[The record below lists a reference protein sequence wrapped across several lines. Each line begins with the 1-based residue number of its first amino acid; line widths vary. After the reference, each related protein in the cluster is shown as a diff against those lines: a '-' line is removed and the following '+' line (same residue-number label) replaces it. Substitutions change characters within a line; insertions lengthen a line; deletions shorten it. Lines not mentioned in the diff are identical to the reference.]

1 MDTLLRDYR
10 SELPELKRLRLTDVE
25 ARRRVATLDAME
37 ATALKP
43 GDAFY
48 LDLRYQGWFKGSDRN
63 TWLRDRK
70 GLDYV
75 NNTYILKCRATKYAS
90 SNKRRICYV
99 CPILDGS
106 KERVLTNF
114 EVERLAYRRRVG
126 KNEVLI
132 TEREAE
138 KHNLID

>member
-1 MDTLLRDYR
+1 MEFSIFILSGLRGEEALNNESGVDAQYTLH
-10 SELPELKRLRLTDVE
+10 
-25 ARRRVATLDAME
+25 
-37 ATALKP
+37 
-43 GDAFY
+43 
-48 LDLRYQGWFKGSDRN
+48 RN
-63 TWLRDRK
+63 TWLRDRR

-90 SNKRRICYV
+90 SNRRRVCYV
-99 CPILDGS
+99 CPILDGT

-132 TEREAE
+132 TEKEAE
-138 KHNLID
+138 RHNLID

>member
-1 MDTLLRDYR
+1 MRAAK
-10 SELPELKRLRLTDVE
+10 SIENSVI
-25 ARRRVATLDAME
+25 
-37 ATALKP
+37 
-43 GDAFY
+43 Y
-48 LDLRYQGWFKGSDRN
+48 LDLRYQGWLRNADRN

-114 EVERLAYRRRVG
+114 EVEREEGLV
-126 KNEVLI
+126 K
-132 TEREAE
+132 T
-138 KHNLID
+138 KS